1 MQIRLL
7 GGFAV
12 SDDGAPVV
20 ALNQTRLKELLSY
33 LIVHRASPLSR
44 TQIAF
49 ALWPDSSDAQAQ
61 TNLRNT
67 LFRLRKAM
75 PALDHYLIST
85 RQEMRWRNDS
95 GCAVDLVDFEQRL
108 AAATTA
114 RQQALADVERR
125 ALQSAIAH
133 YAGDLLPDIFDEW
146 ALARREELRAMFLA
160 ALARLS
166 TLCAQADDLDA
177 ALKFAQDFVREEPL
191 DEVGYQRLMHLNQR
205 RGDRALALRVY
216 HQLSTRLHGEL
227 SLEPSP
233 ESRALYHTLLE
244 TEAAQITSPPLS
256 IRPPLVGRDEA
267 LVAAM
272 RFLNDIADRRTQA
285 SLLLIEGEAGIGKTR
300 LAETILAWARQH
312 RFTTLSAACFRS
324 SQPAYGAIVTWLRQA
339 SLDMLDPIWQE
350 ELIRLLPELAAEPV
364 PGKQAPPP
372 VAPWQQQRFLD
383 AIVQALLQQKQPLLL
398 LLDDVQWA
406 DRESLL
412 VLDTLLRSGTQGHV
426 ALVATCR
433 SESLGPDTAPTA
445 WLAELQRR
453 GQISRLPIQR
463 LNREDSTLLAEAI
476 RNASLTEVEA
486 EALYRFTEGN
496 PLFVVETIRAQIKV
510 DQVSWNGDNG
520 QDALALP
527 PKMEAVL
534 QSRLG
539 ALTQNALETAQ
550 MAAVLGRSFSY
561 DVLKTCHQMI
571 MEKDDEVALL
581 RALDE
586 LWHRQ
591 IIAAHDREDG
601 LYDFTH
607 DRLRQV
613 AYRGLSPIV
622 RRAHHLRA
630 ARALN
635 ERDARDPDVVAAQI
649 AYHYERAGAN
659 KPAADFH
666 YRAAVHAAG
675 QFAHEQTIRHCQK
688 ALALLEEGNAA
699 SSIVLADIYAELARA
714 RRFTARHRESAD
726 AYSSALAH
734 TTEPLACAML
744 YREAG
749 EAATA
754 QMDFATAQD
763 RFEQAL
769 QELADLSAQ
778 DETWWPAWLDIKQA
792 WAALYYY
799 QSQLADLDAL
809 LSEIAEP
816 MAKHGTARQKADYY
830 GALTQLTFRRQRYV
844 GSTALMAY
852 VREALHWAE
861 ASGDAEKIALHR
873 FGYGFA
879 LLTMRRLDEALASL
893 ERAYEAEKRMGN
905 TSVLNQVLIYL
916 LVALRLQDSVATVR
930 ARLDESLALA
940 YRQGSP
946 HYIGAAE
953 GHAAWV
959 AYRDGDLNG
968 AREHCATAL
977 RHWQQTVYPFQ
988 WIARMPALALA
999 VEEGNLT
1006 EACDA
1011 ARRMIAPNQEQLP
1024 AELEE
1029 ALQAACAAG
1038 RQNAAAC
1045 EDALQTALTLARS
1058 AGYL

>member
-20 ALNQTRLKELLSY
+20 ALNQTRLKELLSF

-49 ALWPDSSDAQAQ
+49 ALWPDSNDAQAQ

-67 LFRLRKAM
+67 LFRLRKAL
-75 PALDHYLIST
+75 PALDSYLIST
-85 RQEMRWRNDS
+85 REEMRWRNGS
-95 GCAVDLVDFEQRL
+95 GCDVDLVDFEQQL
-108 AAATTA
+108 AAATSA
-114 RQQALADVERR
+114 RQQALADAERC
-125 ALQSAIAH
+125 ALEGAVAH
-133 YAGDLLPDIFDEW
+133 YAGDLLPDIFAEW
-146 ALARREELRAMFLA
+146 ALTRREELRATFLA

-166 TLCAQADDLDA
+166 ALCEQAGDLDA
-177 ALKFAQDFVREEPL
+177 ALHFAQCFVREEPL
-191 DEVGYQRLMHLNQR
+191 DEIGYQRLMRLHQR

-233 ESRALYHTLLE
+233 ESQALYHVLLE
-244 TEAAQITSPPLS
+244 NEATQITSPTRS
-256 IRPPLVGRDEA
+256 IRPPLVGRDDA
-267 LVAAM
+267 LATAM
-272 RFLNDIADRRTQA
+272 RFLNDIASNRTQP

-300 LAETILAWARQH
+300 LAETILAWARQQG
-312 RFTTLSAACFRS
+312 FTTLSAACFRS
-324 SQPAYGAIVTWLRQA
+324 SRPAYGPIVSWLRQA
-339 SLDMLDPIWQE
+339 SLGPLDPVWQE
-350 ELIRLLPELAAEPV
+350 ELTRLLPELAAGTV
-364 PGKQAPPP
+364 PEKQAP

-383 AIVQALLQQKQPLLL
+383 AIVQALIRQKQPLLL

-406 DRESLL
+406 ERESIL
-412 VLDTLLRSGTQGHV
+412 VLDTLLRSGTQDRV
-426 ALVATCR
+426 ALIATCR
-433 SESLGPDTAPTA
+433 SESLSPDDATTT

-453 GQISRLPIQR
+453 GQISQLPIQR

-476 RNASLTEVEA
+476 RNARLTEAEA

-510 DQVSWNGDNG
+510 DQVSWIGDNG

-534 QSRLG
+534 KSRLG
-539 ALTQNALETAQ
+539 TLSQNALETAQ
-550 MAAVLGRSFSY
+550 MAAILGRSFSY
-561 DVLKTCHQMI
+561 EVLKALHNMTV
-571 MEKDDEVALL
+571 ETGDELALL
-581 RALDE
+581 RSLDE

-613 AYRGLSPIV
+613 AYRELSPIV
-622 RRAHHLRA
+622 RRAHHRRA
-630 ARALN
+630 ARALA
-635 ERDARDPDVVAAQI
+635 ETYAHDPNVGAGQI
-649 AYHYERAGAN
+649 AQHYERAGAN
-659 KPAADFH
+659 KLAADFH

-675 QFAHEQTIRHCQK
+675 RFAHEQTIRHCHK
-688 ALALLEEGNAA
+688 AIALLGKEDAA
-699 SSIVLADIYAELARA
+699 SPNILTDLYTELARA
-714 RRFTARHRESAD
+714 YRFTARHRESAD
-726 AYSSALAH
+726 AFTSALAH
-734 TTEPLACAML
+734 TTEPLSRTML

-749 EAATA
+749 EAATE
-754 QMDFATAQD
+754 QMDLGTAQD

-769 QELADLSAQ
+769 QELAGLDARG
-778 DETWWPAWLDIKQA
+778 ETWWRAWLDTKQA
-792 WAALYYY
+792 VAELYYY
-799 QSQLADLDAL
+799 QSQLADLDAV
-809 LSEIAEP
+809 LSEIAAP
-816 MAKHGTARQKADYY
+816 IAQHGTARQKADYY
-830 GALTQLTFRRQRYV
+830 GALTQLTFGRERYV
-844 GSTALMAY
+844 GNTELMAY
-852 VREALHWAE
+852 VSEALHWAE

-905 TSVLNQVLIYL
+905 AAVLNQIVIYL
-916 LVALRLQDSVATVR
+916 LVTLRIQDRVEDVR
-930 ARLDESLALA
+930 TRLEESRALA
-940 YRQGSP
+940 YQQGSP
-946 HYIGAAE
+946 LNIGAAE

-959 AYRDGDLNG
+959 AYRDGDLSG
-968 AREHCATAL
+968 ARQHCATAL

-988 WIARMPALALA
+988 WIACMPALAVALEDGDLA
-999 VEEGNLT
+999 G
-1006 EACDA
+1006 ACDA
-1011 ARRMIAPNQEQLP
+1011 AQRMTAPNQERLP
-1024 AELEE
+1024 A
-1029 ALQAACAAG
+1029 ALDDALRAAG
-1038 RQNAAAC
+1038 HAGEQDAVTC
-1045 EDALQTALTLARS
+1045 EEMLRTALALARG